1 MSYSRV
7 FSVCLLALSACATAG
22 QGAAD
27 DDGDD
32 DIPPP
37 TPDAPVVDDV
47 DAAPIDPTDADP
59 DGAVPDAAVPDA
71 AAPDAAVP
79 DACVPSSQQILLN
92 GNVDATCTGSGATL
106 SCPNW
111 TMQPAVAAYP
121 PIVTTAELTTAQTG
135 VTPQSGGRAVWI
147 GGLHAATD
155 ALYQDI
161 AIPASATS
169 VTINGYRW
177 LGTSETTPSTPH
189 DYARVQIRNTSGTV
203 LETLQEWSNANS
215 TTNWTFFTAT
225 ATGSYAGQTIRVV
238 VTSTTDADPT
248 PSNTEDEA
256 GFTSFYFDTL
266 AVNVLA
272 CP

>member
-7 FSVCLLALSACATAG
+7 FSIAFLSLAACASAG

-32 DIPPP
+32 DMPPP
-37 TPDAPVVDDV
+37 TPDAPIGDDV
-47 DAAPIDPTDADP
+47 DAAPIDPTPDAGR
-59 DGAVPDAAVPDA
+59 DGAAPDAAVPDA
-71 AAPDAAVP
+71 AVPDAAVP

-92 GNVDATCTGSGATL
+92 ASFDAACTGSGATL
-106 SCPNW
+106 SCPSW
-111 TMQPAVAAYP
+111 TMQPAQAQFP
-121 PIVTTAELTTAQTG
+121 PIVTTTGLPTG
-135 VTPQSGGRAVWI
+135 VAPQSGARAVWI

-155 ALYQDI
+155 LLYQDI

-169 VTINGYRW
+169 LTITGYRW
-177 LGTSETTPSTPH
+177 LGTDEATPSVPH
-189 DYARVQIRNTSGTV
+189 DYARIQIRNTSGAV
-203 LETLQEWSNANS
+203 LETPQEWSNANA
-215 TTNWTFFTAT
+215 TTNWTTFSAT
-225 ATGSYAGQTIRVV
+225 ATGNYAGQTIRIA

-248 PSNTEDEA
+248 PTNTTDDV
-256 GFTSFYFDTL
+256 GNTNFFFDTL